1 MVAEANKADIDIAVK
16 SAKKAFER
24 GSEWR
29 KMDASAR
36 GKLIYKYK
44 NNNVYNVTKIF
55 LLLLCFKNIEIHQIK
70 LF

>member
-1 MVAEANKADIDIAVK
+1 MVAEADKADIDIAVK

-36 GKLIYKYK
+36 GKLIYKYEK
-44 NNNVYNVTKIF
+44 KKKRENVCGHK
-55 LLLLCFKNIEIHQIK
+55 KIEIHQMI
-70 LF
+70 LFQIG